1 MVARAD
7 QDVLGLHVAVDQS
20 RLVRRVERVGDV
32 REDVE
37 RAVRVELARA
47 DQVAQPRAAHE
58 LHREEEPDLALAGLV
73 DRDDVRVIEPGLQ

>member
-1 MVARAD
+1 MVACAD
-7 QDVLGLHVAVDQS
+7 EDVLRLHIAVDQP

-37 RAVRVELARA
+37 RAVGVELARA

-58 LHREEEPDLALAGLV
+58 LHREEQADLALAGLV
-73 DRDDVRVIEPGLQ
+73 DRDDVRVIEPGLE